1 MYTEGVEMYDKSA
14 CMGCLTIKELMTLY
28 EISSIISN
36 HYDLQTSLEKS
47 MKILKNTLNLDNCV
61 VHIIEDDI
69 LNVFASVE
77 LSKFQ
82 RNLSSYKIGEGATGM
97 AAESNEPVVVEN
109 IHNNSLFLN
118 KSGKRDFNGKSYV
131 AVPLMIDNESI
142 GVLGAVITKTA
153 EIDLDDTIRILAIV
167 ASIFAQT
174 IHSYQLNQKEK
185 ERLQELKLYY
195 KMEWDSKVH
204 NFGDIIGDSPKME
217 QVFKVIQRIAQSD
230 VTVLVRGETGTGKE
244 LVAAAIHKRSNRKDE
259 PFIKLN
265 CAAITDTLLESELF
279 GHEKGAFTDARETR
293 KGRFE
298 LADGGTL
305 FLDEIGDIS
314 ASAQVKLLRVLQER
328 EFERVGGSKTIKVNV
343 RLVAATNR
351 NLEEMVKDG
360 KFREDLYYRLNV
372 IPIDLPPLRER
383 GDDIKQLV
391 NFFLERSIRNHKK
404 MVTITDEAMDAL
416 ANYPWPGNVREMENT
431 IERIV
436 LMGNEEGI
444 NKYDMLLLLPAL
456 NDQKLKSDYKNS
468 SKKSL
473 TLDDM
478 EKDAI
483 IEALENNDFNHSKAA
498 DELGITLRQIGYK
511 IKNMK
516 SKITYNNE
524 QLELTDDFIDIG
536 YMAENFD
543 AIDLNK
549 KEITV
554 KKASPN
560 RNIQLFISYPFF
572 EEFKDEIITFDEF
585 MSEAK
590 VDIYTYIIFN
600 EPMDISYKFKKLIP
614 IFDINEEYAN
624 MYGTKIVSGTL
635 ENRLT
640 KALFLIGK
648 DGAIYHIDM
657 PNDLKEPLD
666 LEKVRGALNKAYLS
680 YTGAGCHG

>member
-1 MYTEGVEMYDKSA
+1 MFDKSA
-14 CMGCLTIKELMTLY
+14 CMGCLTIKELMTLH

-69 LNVFASVE
+69 LNVFAAVE
-77 LSKFQ
+77 LSKIQ
-82 RNLSSYKIGEGATGM
+82 KNLASYKIGEGATGM

-153 EIDLDDTIRILAIV
+153 EIDLDDTVRILAIV
-167 ASIFAQT
+167 GSIFAQT

-204 NFGDIIGDSPKME
+204 NFGDIIGDSPKMQ

-244 LVAAAIHKRSNRKDE
+244 LVAAAIHKRSKRKDE

-351 NLEEMVKDG
+351 NLEQMVKDG

-383 GDDIKQLV
+383 GEDIKQLV

-416 ANYPWPGNVREMENT
+416 CDYPWPGNVRELENT
-431 IERIV
+431 LERIV

-444 NKYDMLLLLPAL
+444 NKSDMLLLLPAL
-456 NDQKLKSDYKNS
+456 FDHKLKSDFKPI
-468 SKKSL
+468 SKK
-473 TLDDM
+473 TLNLEEL

-483 IEALENNDFNHSKAA
+483 IEALENNDFNHSSAA
-498 DELGITLRQIGYK
+498 LELGITLRQIGYK

-516 SKITYNNE
+516 SKITYKNE
-524 QLELTDDFIDIG
+524 ELELTDDFVDIG
-536 YMAENFD
+536 YMADNFD
-543 AIDLNK
+543 AVDINNN
-549 KEITV
+549 EVTI

-560 RNIQLFISYPFF
+560 RNIQLFLSFPFF
-572 EEFKDEIITFDEF
+572 DEFSEEIITFDEF
-585 MSEAK
+585 ISAAKIDIFTYVIFSEK
-590 VDIYTYIIFN
+590 TTL
-600 EPMDISYKFKKLIP
+600 SYKFKKLIP
-614 IFDINEEYAN
+614 IFDINEEFAN

-657 PNDLKEPLD
+657 PENLEKPLD
-666 LEKVRGALNKAYLS
+666 LEKIRLALNKAYHS